1 MGLSHTQTP
10 VKLNKPLA
18 SDFAVL
24 FQRII
29 GLAEEVDEMRAY
41 YRSLYEKIENGELS
55 ADAPE
60 SENLLKTFKVSG
72 FVSLSLTAA
81 RAAQTAAIIANDVAL
96 TRVFDPALKDSERAL
111 RHIESKTL

>member
-1 MGLSHTQTP
+1 
-10 VKLNKPLA
+10 
-18 SDFAVL
+18 
-24 FQRII
+24 
-29 GLAEEVDEMRAY
+29 MRTY

-72 FVSLSLTAA
+72 FVSLSTT
-81 RAAQTAAIIANDVAL
+81 AAQTAAIIANDVAL